1 MNIVIPMAGE
11 GLRLKD
17 GFKMPKPFININ
29 NKPMFSL
36 ALQHFSTDNNF
47 IFIVRKDHFMA
58 EEVILKIYPNAK
70 IIYQD
75 EKLDGAVKTIKL
87 VEDLINNEEP
97 LMIIDCDVYS
107 ELNIE
112 NFIKSVKNGNDA
124 GVVTFESLDP
134 SYSYIKTKNAIAI
147 EIAEKQVISNDAIGG
162 IFFWVNGSDYVKYAN
177 ILIKKN
183 IKINNEFYVSMVL
196 NEAVKDNKKI
206 IPFAANQFFH
216 LGTVK
221 EIDNF
226 INSHKEYN
234 E

>member
-1 MNIVIPMAGE
+1 MNIVVPMAGE

-36 ALQHFSTDNNF
+36 ALQHFNKDDNF
-47 IFIVRKDHFMA
+47 IFIVRKDHAMA
-58 EEVILKIYPNAK
+58 KDVISKIYPKAI

-87 VEDLINNEEP
+87 VEDLINNEDP

-107 ELNIE
+107 ELKIDD
-112 NFIKSVKNGNDA
+112 FINSVKKGNDG
-124 GVVTFESLDP
+124 GVVTFESSDP
-134 SYSYIKTKNAIAI
+134 SYSYIKTKNVFAI

-162 IFFWVNGSDYVKYAN
+162 IFFWLKGSDYVKYSN
-177 ILIKKN
+177 ILIEKN

-206 IPFAANQFFH
+206 IPFAANKFFH

-221 EIDNF
+221 EIDLF
-226 INSHKEYN
+226 IKEN
-234 E
+234 GEAN